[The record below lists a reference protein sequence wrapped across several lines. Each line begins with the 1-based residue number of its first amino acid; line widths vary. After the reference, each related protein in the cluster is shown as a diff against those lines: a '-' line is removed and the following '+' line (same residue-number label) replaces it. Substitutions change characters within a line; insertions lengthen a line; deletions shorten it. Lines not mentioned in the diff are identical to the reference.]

1 MRQPIDH
8 FVDGLAFSYQE
19 LSRFQDMICGLP
31 KLCDLLTAV
40 VDAHKIVAVIVPK
53 QGIWGDGIDFPAV
66 SMHALFGG
74 GIVEVAESDL
84 LPLRNGSLDS
94 VYTDVDALVYGFCA
108 AVDVQMPFRQ
118 RGVSGSDKG
127 RQPFDQLLAFSQ
139 RDEPRRLYRVDEQLD
154 LRGFKVPGCHMVE
167 VLHSAFFDYIHAELH
182 KLFNVVAEGA
192 SVGGDAVFLQMGG

>member
-1 MRQPIDH
+1 M
-8 FVDGLAFSYQE
+8 
-19 LSRFQDMICGLP
+19 
-31 KLCDLLTAV
+31 
-40 VDAHKIVAVIVPK
+40 
-53 QGIWGDGIDFPAV
+53 WGDGIDFLAV

-127 RQPFDQLLAFSQ
+127 RQPFDQLLAFPSVMN
-139 RDEPRRLYRVDEQLD
+139 RADCTASMRSLT
-154 LRGFKVPGCHMVE
+154 
-167 VLHSAFFDYIHAELH
+167 S
-182 KLFNVVAEGA
+182 GA
-192 SVGGDAVFLQMGG
+192 SK

>member
-1 MRQPIDH
+1 M
-8 FVDGLAFSYQE
+8 
-19 LSRFQDMICGLP
+19 
-31 KLCDLLTAV
+31 
-40 VDAHKIVAVIVPK
+40 
-53 QGIWGDGIDFPAV
+53 WGDGIDFLAV

-139 RDEPRRLYRVDEQLD
+139 RDEPCRLHRIDEEPN
-154 LRGFKVPGCHMVE
+154 LRGFKVTGRHMVE
-167 VLHSAFFDYIHAELH
+167 VLSPAVEVLSLAVFDNIHTELH
-182 KLFNVVAEGA
+182 KLFDVVAERA
-192 SVGGDAVFLQMGG
+192 RVGGDAVLLQMGGDIRKIDRVRFVRGCTEVFEQDKRAIDMRQAFLLVYRFLLCLP